1 MTITYMC
8 VLCRD
13 VNKARRLLGVS
24 SPTSMYIARICLCI
38 RYVTG
43 SFGGFGLDREHA
55 RVTVV
60 KPVHGIAI
68 CLSCI
73 YEVECHLIT
82 YVYFIA
88 DSLTRIF
95 QTLLARAYYSPFNTY
110 SRSSPSGKAAGE
122 DVPMDDNPA

>member
-1 MTITYMC
+1 
-8 VLCRD
+8 
-13 VNKARRLLGVS
+13 
-24 SPTSMYIARICLCI
+24 MYIARISLCI

-43 SFGGFGLDREHA
+43 SFGGFGLDSEHA
-55 RVTVV
+55 SVTVV

-73 YEVECHLIT
+73 YEVECHFIT

-110 SRSSPSGKAAGE
+110 SRKSSPSGKAAGE